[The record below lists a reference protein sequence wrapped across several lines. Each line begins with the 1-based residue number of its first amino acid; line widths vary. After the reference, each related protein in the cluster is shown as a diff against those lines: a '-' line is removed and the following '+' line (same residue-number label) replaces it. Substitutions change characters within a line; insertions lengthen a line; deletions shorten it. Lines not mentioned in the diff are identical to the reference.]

1 MEKER
6 EDEKRQ
12 KEEENKEEEQK
23 GWGEGSEVTEVEGG

>member
-6 EDEKRQ
+6 EDEKGQ

-23 GWGEGSEVTEVEGG
+23 GWGEGSEVMEVEGG